1 MSIVQPRSSHA
12 TLAHPPPD
20 PAARAALRGRSWLR
34 ARERACDHVLSGQE
48 RARHRQHQEALND
61 HMLRDIGLSR
71 ADIMAETTK
80 RFWER

>member
-12 TLAHPPPD
+12 TLAHQPPD
-20 PAARAALRGRSWLR
+20 PAARAALRARSWLR
-34 ARERACDHVLSGQE
+34 ALERACDLLLTWQE
-48 RARHRQHQEALND
+48 RARQRRHLESLND

>member
-20 PAARAALRGRSWLR
+20 PAARAARRVRSWLR
-34 ARERACDHVLSGQE
+34 ALERACDLVLTWQE
-48 RARHRQHQEALND
+48 RARQRQHLEALND